1 MRRCFGSI
9 QASTA
14 VLLGSLLLGWPAAAQ
29 LPAGQST
36 ARLPPSPEAATAVRD
51 PRGPSADG
59 YFWFDIEVSVFS
71 SDYGGT
77 AFSERPV
84 ASKLNLRFL
93 PQLRLLADPFAV
105 YRFDFAAPQGTAD
118 GQTATLPP
126 SSPSAVDQSAAL
138 LPGPILER
146 PEPGAAVTSTFR
158 LLDLERDAFIGN
170 AGASTFA
177 PLNSRL
183 QASPGREV
191 LWSKHWRQPL
201 RVRAQS
207 SAVLVTGGD
216 VFGDHHELEGS
227 VRLSGQDREAT
238 LDVNLWLTRFA
249 ASPSP
254 GPDVWTLPD
263 APFPE
268 SSLPAAGSGA
278 RPVTSRWHP
287 QEIWQLTQ
295 TLKLAPNSLHYIDH
309 PTIGVIVEIRPYL
322 VPEAVLAP
330 PALPPSGPGFE

>member
-1 MRRCFGSI
+1 MRRCFGRI
-9 QASTA
+9 LAPTA
-14 VLLGSLLLGWPAAAQ
+14 VLLGSLLLGWSAGAQ
-29 LPAGQST
+29 LPADQDP
-36 ARLPPSPEAATAVRD
+36 ARVPSAPEAATAGRD

-59 YFWFDIEVSVFS
+59 YFWFDIEVSIFS
-71 SDYGGT
+71 SDYGGA

-93 PQLRLLADPFAV
+93 PQLRLLADPYAV
-105 YRFDFAAPQGTAD
+105 YRFDFAALQSTAD
-118 GQTATLPP
+118 GQTAPYP
-126 SSPSAVDQSAAL
+126 SSFPSAFDQSASL
-138 LPGPILER
+138 RPVPILER
-146 PEPGAAVTSTFR
+146 PDPGAAVTSTFR
-158 LLDLERDAFIGN
+158 LLDLDRDAFIGN

-191 LWSKHWRQPL
+191 LWSKQWRQPL

-238 LDVNLWLTRFA
+238 LDVNLWLTRFG

-263 APFPE
+263 APFQE
-268 SSLPAAGSGA
+268 TSLPPAGSGA
-278 RPVTSRWHP
+278 RPTTSRWHP

-309 PTIGVIVEIRPYL
+309 PKIGVIVEIRPYL
-322 VPEAVLAP
+322 VPEADPAP
-330 PALPPSGPGFE
+330 PALPTSGSGFE